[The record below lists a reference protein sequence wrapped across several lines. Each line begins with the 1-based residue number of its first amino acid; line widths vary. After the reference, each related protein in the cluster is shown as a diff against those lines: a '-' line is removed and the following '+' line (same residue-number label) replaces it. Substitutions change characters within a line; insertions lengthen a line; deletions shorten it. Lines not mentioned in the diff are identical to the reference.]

1 METMTVRELLA
12 SVKASLEDAEQKLG
26 ILAANTEKALAQV
39 RELPVL
45 IANT

>member
-1 METMTVRELLA
+1 METMTVWELLA
-12 SVKASLEDAEQKLG
+12 SVKASLEDAEQKLRV
-26 ILAANTEKALAQV
+26 LSANTEKALTRV